1 MKKLITLAIALSPSF
16 ALAQQLTD
24 INSVA
29 AKATN
34 IGTLVVSLAV
44 AFSVIWIIVNI
55 VRYLIAGGEEDRKKN
70 GMNIVWGIV
79 GLFLIFSIW
88 GLVNILRNSFR
99 TDGNVNLESDI
110 NRLVP
115 QIRSGSGSGRFIAP
129 SGSYSSKPWDEAMDN
144 PYRQF
149 EYDEDYSATG
159 DPIKT
164 D

>member
-115 QIRSGSGSGRFIAP
+115 Q
-129 SGSYSSKPWDEAMDN
+129 
-144 PYRQF
+144 RQPF
-149 EYDEDYSATG
+149 V
-159 DPIKT
+159 PN
-164 D
+164 